1 MNRTTMAGREV
12 GSLVELPGND
22 RLTPVDADRA
32 SVLLEDVSV
41 RYRVPHEHLVS
52 LKEYAIRRLQRRIA
66 YRDFWAIRNVK
77 LTIQAGE
84 ALGIVGRNGS
94 GKTTLLKVI
103 ARVLRPTTGRVYVK
117 GRIAPLLELGAAFH
131 PELTGRENVYLNAT
145 LLGHPR
151 REIGARFNA
160 IVDFAELWDF
170 IDAPLRTYSS
180 GMGIRLGFA
189 VATAWPADVLLVDE
203 VLAVGDAAFQHKCLA
218 RMKGFLQQGAVLV
231 LVSHNLGLV
240 KQLCP
245 TAIWLDHGGV
255 RAQGPASPVVDAYL
269 AATA

>member
-160 IVDFAELWDF
+160 IVDFAELEEF
-170 IDAPLRTYSS
+170 IDAPLRTFSS
-180 GMGIRLGFA
+180 GMVMRLGFA
-189 VATAWPADVLLVDE
+189 VATAWEPDVLLVDE
-203 VLAVGDAAFQHKCLA
+203 VLAVGDEAFQQKCRA
-218 RMKGFLQQGAVLV
+218 RMEAFSRNGATLLLV
-231 LVSHNLGLV
+231 THSLALVQ
-240 KQLCP
+240 QLC
-245 TAIWLDHGGV
+245 TQAIWLDHGEV
-255 RAQGPASPVVDAYL
+255 RASGLPTQVISAYREGI
-269 AATA
+269 